1 MDYKVLYRKYRPEDF
16 DNIIDQDVI
25 INTLKNAIKKGK
37 IAHAYIFSGPRGT
50 GKTTTAK
57 VFAKAINCEKYQD
70 GPCNKCES
78 CKNINSSADI
88 IEIDAASNNGVD
100 NVREL
105 INNVKLAP
113 SSSKYKVYIID
124 EVHMLT
130 TSAFNALLLTL
141 EEPPSNVVFILATT
155 NIENVPITILS
166 RCQRFDFNQISKS
179 ALKDRLKYVIKNENI
194 KISDE
199 AIDEICILAEGGM
212 RDALGILDQLSSQFE
227 KIEIDDVQKTY
238 NIVGNQIID
247 NLINAFFNSNSK
259 DISNL
264 FNTIKTKS
272 YNFNTFAKRLIDAF
286 HKYLLVNIDNVDRTL
301 IKKVVLEINSLVS
314 NVNIYINSYTLLET
328 ILMSYISTI
337 GTSENKSDNNL
348 QIVDDTNINPE
359 IKEKNEI
366 NNYFPGNIDSFKSVR
381 INNCFVE
388 PKKQLL
394 KEHNNQWQEF
404 IKELK
409 DKKLLSL
416 LVDSS
421 LVVCG
426 EKYCMISTEI
436 EATSHLINTC
446 IENIEG
452 LFNKKYNTSL
462 KLISVSNS
470 EWNSLKEEYINNLH
484 KKHKY
489 EFVEE
494 VKKEYNN
501 DDFKNILN
509 DVFEN
514 DKIEME

>member
-25 INTLKNAIKKGK
+25 INTLKNAIKKEK

-57 VFAKAINCEKYQD
+57 VFAKAINCENYQD
-70 GPCNKCES
+70 GPCNNCDS
-78 CKNINSSADI
+78 CKNFNSSADI

-166 RCQRFDFNQISKS
+166 RCQRFDFHQISKD
-179 ALKDRLKYVIKNENI
+179 ALKNRLKYVIEREKI

-199 AIDEICILAEGGM
+199 AIDEVCVLAEGGM

-238 NIVGNQIID
+238 NIVGNQV
-247 NLINAFFNSNSK
+247 INKIVEAFFASK
-259 DISNL
+259 SEDISDI
-264 FNTIKTKS
+264 FNNIRTRS
-272 YNFNTFAKRLIDAF
+272 YNFNTFSKRLIDAF
-286 HKYLLVNIDNVDRTL
+286 HEYLLANINRVDGTL
-301 IKKVVLEINSLVS
+301 IKNLVLEINSLVS
-314 NVNIYINSYTLLET
+314 NVNIYVNSYTLLET
-328 ILMSYISTI
+328 ILLSYTNSKEDE
-337 GTSENKSDNNL
+337 S
-348 QIVDDTNINPE
+348 NINNNNPQKVD
-359 IKEKNEI
+359 ITKKEPVLEEKKDS
-366 NNYFPGNIDSFKSVR
+366 NNYFPGNNDNFKSVR
-381 INNCFVE
+381 VNNCFVE

-394 KEHNNQWQEF
+394 KEYNVNWQEF
-404 IKELK
+404 IKDLN

-436 EATSHLINTC
+436 EATSHLINAC
-446 IENIEG
+446 IDNIEG
-452 LFNKKYNTSL
+452 LFNKKFKTGL
-462 KLISVSNS
+462 KLISVSND
-470 EWNSLKEEYINNLH
+470 EWKKLKEEYINNLH

-501 DDFKNILN
+501 DDLKNILN